1 MVNPRRWDSHALPSQ
16 HGRTFVV
23 TGGNAGLGYFASE
36 QLAGAGAH
44 VVLASRSREKAS
56 AAERSIR
63 ERVPGAWVDSVRLNL
78 ASLDSVRE
86 AAGELS
92 SLARIDGLIENAGVV
107 MAGRERQHTADGF
120 ELMFGTNHL
129 GHFALT
135 ALLFPTLRASP
146 GARVVTLG
154 SGSTRMVRLRPDDLQ
169 SERRYSSFGSYGR
182 SKHATQAFGFEL
194 DRRIRAAGL
203 DLVALVAHPGSTQD
217 GLSPFRAGVNEPSLG
232 RRIAHAAAF
241 ALGGSKVGGAH
252 PIVRAA
258 TDPDATGG
266 QYWGRATPIGGRP
279 MLNTPAMSSHD
290 PDFGRRLWEYSE
302 QATDIRF
309 DVKRA

>member
-1 MVNPRRWDSHALPSQ
+1 VRPPRWEPDALPSQ
-16 HGRTFVV
+16 HGKTFVV

-36 QLAGAGAH
+36 QLAGAGAK
-44 VVLASRSREKAS
+44 VVLASRSEEKAH
-56 AAERSIR
+56 AAVRAITD
-63 ERVPGAWVDSVRLNL
+63 RVPGAEVSFVRLDL
-78 ASLDSVRE
+78 ASLDSVRD
-86 AAGELS
+86 AADELS
-92 SLARIDGLIENAGVV
+92 ALARIDGLIENAGVV
-107 MAGRERQHTADGF
+107 MAGRERQQTADGF

-135 ALLFPTLRASP
+135 AHLFPRLLATP
-146 GARVVTLG
+146 GARIVTLG
-154 SGSTRMVRLRPDDLQ
+154 SGSTRMVRVRPDDLQ
-169 SERRYSSFGSYGR
+169 SERSYSSFGAYGR

-203 DLVALVAHPGSTQD
+203 DLMALVAHPGSTQD
-217 GLSPFRAGVNEPSLG
+217 GLSPHRTGVNEPSVRTRL
-232 RRIAHAAAF
+232 RHAAAF

-279 MLNTPAMSSHD
+279 VLNTPVASSHGAE
-290 PDFGRRLWEYSE
+290 FGRHLWDYSE
-302 QATDIRF
+302 RATGVRF
-309 DVKRA
+309 EV